1 MKVVYL
7 LQNVSELLYAG
18 VSRGSVFWVISL
30 AAGRSDYTFLL
41 LNLPCMY
48 VLLTDSTQPFSA
60 QCFKLEALLNE
71 RLVKVVMLTV
81 LVR

>member
-1 MKVVYL
+1 
-7 LQNVSELLYAG
+7 
-18 VSRGSVFWVISL
+18 
-30 AAGRSDYTFLL
+30 
-41 LNLPCMY
+41 MY